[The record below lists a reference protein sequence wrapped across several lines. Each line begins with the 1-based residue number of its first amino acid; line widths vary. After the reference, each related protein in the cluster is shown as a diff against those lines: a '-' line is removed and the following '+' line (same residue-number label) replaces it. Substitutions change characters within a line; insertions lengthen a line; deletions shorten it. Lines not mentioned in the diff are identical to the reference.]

1 MPPIKRSLTGSGR
14 GNGRGNGNKAR
25 SSVLVSTTDALR
37 RLKSSLTSP
46 FSTDTNNSSTDN
58 PTDSTSSA
66 SHSTGTGTGTSTGS
80 TSTGTVTISW
90 KNIWCANHWEY
101 TPIQYAVVTH
111 IATAKQQVNILE
123 DFDPAQWKNLSNK
136 SAGRFLLVRPI
147 FDDVWDV
154 GRVQRVEKL
163 YHHLA
168 DNVSWA
174 PLNDSHCD
182 CVPGPHAEFGYILNG
197 YKVIRWEDVD
207 ESTGVTNP
215 RYKVVKCPLPRE
227 VLLEGGRGSGKSEDF
242 FAFIQRGRPGA
253 KADKPEEQCY
263 LNHPAYR
270 CLVLR
275 KNFDDLKDFFDR
287 VERFLEKHFTLVQRN
302 RSEMFITLS
311 TGAKIIFGHLA
322 DEKAFSNYIGHEY
335 HSIWIEELGL
345 LAKEEQYVDIMTCAR
360 SGQYSEITPMIA
372 GSTNPGGQG
381 AAWIEARF
389 INVKDSKGKDVP
401 ASTLI
406 YDPVGKSYR
415 IRIHST
421 VLDNPY
427 TLKTG
432 YYDVLNAIPSVAKR
446 IQWLEGSWNV
456 KSGVMFSEFRRQWV
470 RYCEGDAESKRSCIC
485 GKCDPQHACHIV
497 PMSPDVNVNG
507 AIIHRQPYPDEP
519 LVLSGDVG
527 FTHHACF
534 HKARMKSNGQL
545 HVTGELVKTEQTLKQ
560 WGVEVAAWI
569 AQELELVPNKRA
581 VLFLSPDAFGQRG
594 MEMTQAQQLSAGIE
608 MVLGK
613 KASIVMASE
622 FSYEEDEK
630 VRVANREQ
638 WQLLNAQKGLRLIIR
653 PANNKRVDGWN
664 WLHELLRWR
673 DLRPQ
678 MNMTFDAD
686 FAARLLHDDKTEEYL
701 VYTRMFM
708 STQDRTKEVLP
719 KLVFN
724 SNCHRTTKALTM
736 LINDPKK
743 LDDVKDQKEWWNDVG
758 DSLRYLAMG
767 YRTISEHE
775 PEAVYVNRSVNDWKH
790 QRESTGHVVSPNQ
803 QMIMQMVAQIKYQD
817 EKARKSA
824 PAFSIERGTGRLIIQ

>member
-1 MPPIKRSLTGSGR
+1 MPPIKRLTAKNNR
-14 GNGRGNGNKAR
+14 AR

-37 RLKSSLTSP
+37 RLKST
-46 FSTDTNNSSTDN
+46 FTGQ
-58 PTDSTSSA
+58 STSQSSSSNPSDSLVNDPSA
-66 SHSTGTGTGTSTGS
+66 
-80 TSTGTVTISW
+80 TSTGTTGSLTISW
-90 KNIWCANHWEY
+90 KNIWCSNYWEY
-101 TPIQYAVVTH
+101 TPIRYAVVSH
-111 IATAKQQVNILE
+111 VATKNQQLTVLE
-123 DFDPAQWKNLSNK
+123 DFNPADWKNLSNK

-147 FDDVWDV
+147 FDDIWDV

-168 DNVSWA
+168 DNLSWA
-174 PLNDSHCD
+174 PLNDGHCS
-182 CVPGPHAEFGYILNG
+182 CCPGPHAEFGYILNG
-197 YKVIRWEDVD
+197 YKVIRWEDTD
-207 ESTGVTNP
+207 NLTGKITP

-242 FAFIQRGRPGA
+242 FAFIQRGKPGA

-335 HSIWIEELGL
+335 QSIWVEELGL

-360 SGQYSEITPMIA
+360 SGQYSEIIPMVA
-372 GSTNPGGQG
+372 SSTNPGGQG
-381 AAWIEARF
+381 SAWIENRF
-389 INVKDSKGKDVP
+389 INVKDNKGNDVP

-406 YDPVGKSYR
+406 YDPIGKSYR

-432 YYDVLNAIPSVAKR
+432 YYDVLNSIPSVAKR
-446 IQWLEGSWNV
+446 VQWLEGSWNI
-456 KSGVMFSEFRRQWV
+456 KSGIMFSEFRRQWV
-470 RYCEGDAESKRSCIC
+470 RYCDGNEKQKCVC
-485 GKCDPQHACHIV
+485 GKCEPQHACHII
-497 PMSPDVNVNG
+497 PMSPDINVNG
-507 AIIHRQPYPDEP
+507 ATIHRQPFPDEP
-519 LVLSGDVG
+519 LVLAGDVG
-527 FTHHACF
+527 FSHHACF

-545 HVTGELVKTEQTLKQ
+545 HVTGELVKSGQTLKQ
-560 WGVEVAAWI
+560 WGVEIGMWI
-569 AQELELVPNKRA
+569 GEELELVPNKRA
-581 VLFLSPDAFGQRG
+581 VLFLSPEAFGQRG
-594 MEMTQAQQLSAGIE
+594 MELTQAQQLSAGIE

-613 KASIVMASE
+613 RASIVMGAE
-622 FSYEEDEK
+622 FSYEDDER

-638 WQLLNAQKGLRLIIR
+638 WQTLNAQKDLRLIIR

-664 WLHELLRWR
+664 WLHELLRWQ
-673 DLRPQ
+673 DLQPRL
-678 MNMTFDAD
+678 NMVFDAD

-701 VYTRMFM
+701 IYTRMFM
-708 STQDRTKEVLP
+708 QSQDRVKEELP

-724 SNCHRTTKALTM
+724 SNCHKTTKAITM
-736 LINDPKK
+736 LISNDKK
-743 LDDVKDQKEWWNDVG
+743 VDDVKDQLEWWNDVG

-767 YRTISEHE
+767 YRTITEHE
-775 PEAVYVNRSVNDWKH
+775 PEAVFVKRSVNEWIH
-790 QRESTGHVVSPNQ
+790 QRESTGHLVTPNQ
-803 QMIMQMVAQIKYQD
+803 QMLMQMAAQVKYQE
-817 EKARKSA
+817 EKVRRSA
-824 PAFSIERGTGRLIIQ
+824 PAFNIQRGTGRVIIQ

>member
-1 MPPIKRSLTGSGR
+1 MPPIKRL
-14 GNGRGNGNKAR
+14 GNNR
-25 SSVLVSTTDALR
+25 SAAKTAKNSVLVSTSEALKK
-37 RLKSSLTSP
+37 LKASIANVGSGGADTSP
-46 FSTDTNNSSTDN
+46 GPGDA
-58 PTDSTSSA
+58 STSST
-66 SHSTGTGTGTSTGS
+66 SQSSTPSLNTPK
-80 TSTGTVTISW
+80 VTISW
-90 KNIWCANHWEY
+90 KNIWCANYWEY
-101 TPIQYAVVTH
+101 TPIQYALVIH
-111 IATAKQQVNILE
+111 IHTINPQVRILE
-123 DFDPAQWKNLSNK
+123 DFDPSDWKNLTNK
-136 SAGRFLLVRPI
+136 SAGRELLVRPI
-147 FDDVWDV
+147 FDDVWEV

-168 DNVSWA
+168 DNLSWA

-182 CVPGPHAEFGYILNG
+182 CCPGPHAEFGYILNG
-197 YKVIRWEDVD
+197 YKVIRWEDANNQ
-207 ESTGVTNP
+207 TGKTTP

-242 FAFIQRGRPGA
+242 FAFIQRGKPGA

-335 HSIWIEELGL
+335 QSIWVEELGL

-360 SGQYSEITPMIA
+360 SGQYSEIIPMIA
-372 GSTNPGGQG
+372 SSTNPGGQG
-381 AAWIEARF
+381 AAWIESRF
-389 INVKDSKGKDVP
+389 VNVKDNKGRDIP

-406 YDPVGKSYR
+406 FDPVGKSYR

-456 KSGVMFSEFRRQWV
+456 KSGIMFSEFRRQWV
-470 RYCEGDAESKRSCIC
+470 RYCDGDENKHCVC
-485 GKCDPQHACHIV
+485 GKCEPQHACHIV
-497 PMSPDVNVNG
+497 PVSEDINVNG
-507 AIIHRQPYPDEP
+507 AVIHRQPTPLEP
-519 LVLSGDVG
+519 LVLAGDVG
-527 FTHHACF
+527 FSHHACF
-534 HKARMKSNGQL
+534 HKARMKANGQL
-545 HVTGELVKTEQTLKQ
+545 HVTGELVKSGQTLKE
-560 WGVEVAAWI
+560 WGVEIGLWI
-569 AQELELVPNKRA
+569 ANELELVPNKRA
-581 VLFLSPDAFGQRG
+581 VMFLSPEAFGQRG
-594 MEMTQAQQLSAGIE
+594 MELTQAQQLNAGLE

-613 KASIVMASE
+613 RASVVLATE
-622 FSYEEDEK
+622 FSYENDDK
-630 VRVANREQ
+630 VRMANREQ
-638 WQLLNAQKGLRLIIR
+638 WQKLNAQQGLKLIIR

-664 WLHELLRWR
+664 WLHELLRWKIIQA
-673 DLRPQ
+673 PI
-678 MNMTFDAD
+678 NMTFDNE
-686 FAARLLHDDKTEEYL
+686 FAARLLHDNKTEEYL
-701 VYTRMFM
+701 IYTRMFM
-708 STQDRTKEVLP
+708 QSQDRVKEILP

-743 LDDVKDQKEWWNDVG
+743 VDDVKDQLEWWNDVG
-758 DSLRYLAMG
+758 DSLRYLSMG
-767 YRTISEHE
+767 YKTISEFE
-775 PEAVYVNRSVNDWKH
+775 PEAVYLQREVYDWKT
-790 QRESTGHVVSPNQ
+790 QMEDRGHLISPNQ
-803 QMIMQMVAQIKYQD
+803 QMMRLVIAQAKYQD
-817 EKARKSA
+817 EKARRKLPS
-824 PAFSIERGTGRLIIQ
+824 FSIQRGTGQMIIQ